1 MLSRVSDEQVALDPL
16 QEAFLRIHAKLDTVQ
31 DQQRLES
38 WVFQIARNLV
48 VDYYRSNPNSTIP
61 LDTSAGAVS
70 TDSGNLNEEVL
81 GWIPAAVKR
90 LPENYR
96 EAVRLYELE
105 GMTHPQIAD
114 RLGISLSG
122 AKSRVQRGRRKL
134 KEMLYDCCS
143 FELDRYGNVLDYE
156 PGGGGS
162 CCGFCET
169 PGN

>member
-1 MLSRVSDEQVALDPL
+1 M
-16 QEAFLRIHAKLDTVQ
+16 RIHAKLDTVQ

-96 EAVRLYELE
+96 EAVRLY
-105 GMTHPQIAD
+105 
-114 RLGISLSG
+114 
-122 AKSRVQRGRRKL
+122 
-134 KEMLYDCCS
+134 
-143 FELDRYGNVLDYE
+143 
-156 PGGGGS
+156 
-162 CCGFCET
+162 
-169 PGN
+169 